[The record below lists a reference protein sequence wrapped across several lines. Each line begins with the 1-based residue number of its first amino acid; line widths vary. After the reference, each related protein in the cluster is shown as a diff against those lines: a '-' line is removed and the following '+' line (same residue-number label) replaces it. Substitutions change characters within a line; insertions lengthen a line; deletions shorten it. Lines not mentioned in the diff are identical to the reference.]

1 MRTTFALACKED
13 CCFFNNSLLSQKAV
27 FFAKFCYLALKISLY
42 QRLFRV
48 IPILLYLLAQ
58 CRKPDTKIGSY
69 LFSSQPT
76 RQRNTDCL
84 MSKFC
89 RAFRSPSR
97 SPFAHNMQLKER
109 HNSATGPRTSS
120 SKPPEPAAIWFAWIS
135 SPYSE
140 KASLYPAP
148 HATLAL
154 KLPPRFLIRF
164 HGSLIR
170 R

>member
-1 MRTTFALACKED
+1 VVAIGRNLVFAGSHHKYAVLAHQTPNATVWPDLFQLFGHSRPTIAVQAKAM
-13 CCFFNNSLLSQKAV
+13 LLLYMGQQNHILTVMAV

-120 SKPPEPAAIWFAWIS
+120 SKPPEPAAI
-135 SPYSE
+135 
-140 KASLYPAP
+140 
-148 HATLAL
+148 
-154 KLPPRFLIRF
+154 
-164 HGSLIR
+164 
-170 R
+170 